1 MSQEARTR
9 AVILDIEGTTSSL
22 SFVKDELFPYARAR
36 LPGFI
41 EEHAATLRTLFDDV
55 ARIEGKAT
63 LDTAELIATLQRWI
77 DEDRKITPLKSLQG
91 LIWQEGFERGDLH
104 GHIYADAVAALRT
117 WHDQGLKLYIYSSGS
132 ILAQKL
138 IFSHTEYGDLTT
150 YLSGYFD
157 TTVGGK
163 LEPESYSAI
172 AAQIGL
178 PAAALLFLSDHPEE
192 ISAAASAGLQVVL
205 VCRETAIEAA
215 HDHTRISSF
224 AELGAPLGYRTLT
237 PDTVLDYVSGH
248 ASLAARL
255 GGRRDAWRT
264 REVGDGNLNLI
275 FIVEGPQGSL
285 VIKQALPYVRLVGRS
300 WPLPLSRSH
309 FEHLALAE
317 QARWAPE
324 FVPALYHVDS
334 TMALIVME
342 HLSGHIVLRKGLVR
356 GERFP
361 QAARHLGTFLAHT
374 LFHTSDIYLSA
385 ATKKERVGAF
395 LGNTALC
402 KISED
407 LIFDEP
413 YFAAPLNRH
422 TRPQLDGLSESVRRD
437 TLLKLAVQELKASFL
452 SDAEALLHGDLHTGS
467 VMVTDQET
475 RVIDPEFAFFGPMGF
490 DVGAIIGNFLLA
502 YVAQRGHERAV
513 GERDAQRAYLLG
525 QVAELWATFTRVFS
539 TLWRERAQGDLYS
552 ARLLAD
558 APGLRDRAI
567 ALRLQ
572 KIWDQA
578 VGFAG
583 CKMIR
588 RILGLAHVE
597 DFESI
602 AAADL
607 RAECER
613 RAVALART
621 MLISRDAYPTVEALI
636 QTAREHA

>member
-1 MSQEARTR
+1 
-9 AVILDIEGTTSSL
+9 
-22 SFVKDELFPYARAR
+22 
-36 LPGFI
+36 
-41 EEHAATLRTLFDDV
+41 
-55 ARIEGKAT
+55 
-63 LDTAELIATLQRWI
+63 
-77 DEDRKITPLKSLQG
+77 
-91 LIWQEGFERGDLH
+91 
-104 GHIYADAVAALRT
+104 
-117 WHDQGLKLYIYSSGS
+117 
-132 ILAQKL
+132 
-138 IFSHTEYGDLTT
+138 
-150 YLSGYFD
+150 
-157 TTVGGK
+157 
-163 LEPESYSAI
+163 
-172 AAQIGL
+172 
-178 PAAALLFLSDHPEE
+178 
-192 ISAAASAGLQVVL
+192 
-205 VCRETAIEAA
+205 
-215 HDHTRISSF
+215 
-224 AELGAPLGYRTLT
+224 
-237 PDTVLDYVSGH
+237 
-248 ASLAARL
+248 
-255 GGRRDAWRT
+255 
-264 REVGDGNLNLI
+264 
-275 FIVEGPQGSL
+275 
-285 VIKQALPYVRLVGRS
+285 
-300 WPLPLSRSH
+300 
-309 FEHLALAE
+309 
-317 QARWAPE
+317 
-324 FVPALYHVDS
+324 
-334 TMALIVME
+334 
-342 HLSGHIVLRKGLVR
+342 
-356 GERFP
+356 
-361 QAARHLGTFLAHT
+361 
-374 LFHTSDIYLSA
+374 
-385 ATKKERVGAF
+385 
-395 LGNTALC
+395 
-402 KISED
+402 
-407 LIFDEP
+407 
-413 YFAAPLNRH
+413 LNRH